1 MPRLKPVG
9 AAAGSK
15 DGGGGGG
22 AGSLESSTWEEFD
35 VDNIA
40 QGAKAALGASQALR
54 WLVWPGVDEKS
65 AALLATRCPGVVLNP
80 SLASLPPSLRR
91 EGVPPEAQPGVALDA
106 PFVEGLDPATW
117 VASAGVPSSK
127 RKVDWRV
134 PLPLAERFR
143 LAYVARDDRLAPKRA
158 KNQRQQARR
167 AERAFLN
174 SDTDFKARALAGS
187 IGRHL
192 RLEHA

>member
-15 DGGGGGG
+15 DGCGGGGG
-22 AGSLESSTWEEFD
+22 AGSPESSTWEEFD
-35 VDNIA
+35 ADNIA
-40 QGAKAALGASQALR
+40 QGAKALR

-91 EGVPPEAQPGVALDA
+91 EGVPPDARPGVALDA
-106 PFVEGLDPATW
+106 PFVEGLDSATW
-117 VASAGVPSSK
+117 TTLDGGPSSE

-134 PLPLAERFR
+134 ALPLAERFR